1 MSDYIQDT
9 VNGYLARITDAPIRI
24 EWDGQPVSRDDPAH
38 FNVHVYGEPTS
49 FYAVDY
55 PTGLSLFEGHGPH
68 NCVDEIDTVRSYVKL
83 AELIAEVVPVEQG
96 EEA

>member
-55 PTGLSLFEGHGPH
+55 PTGLSLFEEHGH
-68 NCVDEIDTVRSYVKL
+68 TTASTRSTPS
-83 AELIAEVVPVEQG
+83 AATSSWQN
-96 EEA
+96 